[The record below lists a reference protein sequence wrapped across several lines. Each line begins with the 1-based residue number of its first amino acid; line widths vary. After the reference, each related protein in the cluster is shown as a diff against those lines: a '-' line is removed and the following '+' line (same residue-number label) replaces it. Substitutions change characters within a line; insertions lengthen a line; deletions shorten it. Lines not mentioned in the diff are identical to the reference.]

1 MKLKVLDWKFALTTV
16 LALAAVLLP
25 VYLWQADLAA
35 QSLTVRLVSSSALEL
50 PADSKV
56 HDMQII
62 VNGEKIASPHIYS
75 LLLVNTGSKPI
86 PTGSFE
92 TPIQILSLNEAKL
105 ITAQITGT
113 EPAGIPAKL
122 SIEENQIKIQPFLSN
137 PGDQIAMTL
146 VSSGPLDLTA
156 QARIAGVRDL
166 LYEDATQTNSS
177 PIGGFLYAVI
187 AIACLALYLFLL
199 PTSKTRGTITIVGP
213 IRNFATIAVF
223 VSGVHFQGKVTGE
236 LNLTGVESLAMVA
249 FLFAIAWFVMIFL
262 ERKNTAPKP
271 TADD

>member
-25 VYLWQADLAA
+25 AYLWQADQAA
-35 QSLTVRLVSSSALEL
+35 HSLTVRLVSSSALEL

-56 HDMQII
+56 HDMQIF

-86 PTGSFE
+86 PTANFE
-92 TPIQILSLNEAKL
+92 TPLQIRTLNEAKL
-105 ITAQITGT
+105 ITAQITGS

-146 VSSGPLDLTA
+146 VSSGPLDLTV
-156 QARIAGVRDL
+156 QARIAGVQDL
-166 LYEDATQTNSS
+166 LFEDATQTTSS
-177 PIGGFLYAVI
+177 PIGAFFYAVI

-213 IRNFATIAVF
+213 IRNFATIVVF
-223 VSGVHFQGKVTGE
+223 ASGVHFQGKVSGE
-236 LNLTGVESLAMVA
+236 LNLTGAESLMVVVP
-249 FLFAIAWFVMIFL
+249 LFAIAWFAMVFL
-262 ERKNTAPKP
+262 ERKNTPPKP
-271 TADD
+271 AVAE